1 MNTLHHSRE
10 MLYDQFSVGNWLQN
24 LLFYSMITTLIIINL
39 YFIKKKGIANTKA
52 ALPSRLNA
60 DELLQILSSSANATA
75 IAIYSTENIIIEFA
89 NDEMIRFWGKDH
101 SVTGKPMEDELTGLK
116 APSFL
121 SILKSVWVTGENL
134 KNKDTPYMLEIN
146 GEQQTG
152 YFDVEY
158 RTIKDHTGK
167 TLYLIH
173 TVTNVTQ
180 NYLKHEALRQ
190 NINALKADLIA
201 LKQELMYTGEELELS
216 YVNTD
221 RSNNML
227 LEALDCFST
236 KIELASTGYWSVN
249 LQTQEFSLSENGKVI
264 YGVPKGAKLTLADG
278 LRMIDK
284 ENQSEVI
291 DAIEE
296 TIKNGT
302 RYVKNYKINPLD
314 GSEPKWVKSSGK
326 AHYNEEGIA
335 LALSGSFL
343 LTQS

>member
-1 MNTLHHSRE
+1 
-10 MLYDQFSVGNWLQN
+10 
-24 LLFYSMITTLIIINL
+24 MITTLIIINL
-39 YFIKKKGIANTKA
+39 YFIKKKSVSNKKA
-52 ALPSRLNA
+52 ALPSRLSAN
-60 DELLQILSSSANATA
+60 ELLQILSSSVNETA
-75 IAIYSTENIIIEFA
+75 IAVYSTEDIILEFA
-89 NDEMIRFWGKDH
+89 NDEMMRIWGKNH
-101 SVTGKPMEDELTGLK
+101 NVTGKPMEEELTGLK

-121 SILKSVWVTGENL
+121 SVLKSVWATGENL
-134 KNKDTPYMLEIN
+134 KNRDTPYMLEIN

-158 RTIKDHTGK
+158 RTIKDQTGK

-180 NYLKHEALRQ
+180 NYLKHEALKQ
-190 NINALKADLIA
+190 NVDTLKADLIA